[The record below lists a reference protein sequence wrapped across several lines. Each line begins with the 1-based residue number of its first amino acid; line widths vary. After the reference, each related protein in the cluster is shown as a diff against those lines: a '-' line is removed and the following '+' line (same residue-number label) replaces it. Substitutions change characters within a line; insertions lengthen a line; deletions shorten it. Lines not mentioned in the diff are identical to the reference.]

1 MESNEKHVDAEAQTT
16 SALVFTLPDLEQT
29 SYEHQSLENLV
40 GELQRLI
47 KNAPIQRIGQHIIAI
62 KSSFDTQ
69 FNTQLETEKESFL
82 EQGNPETDFEFNPLI
97 KRQFDALYQ
106 EYREKK
112 AQYRKDFERLL
123 QDNLKLQLQ
132 NSSKKLFPLYC
143 NGQCSEQKKQPFP

>member
-69 FNTQLETEKESFL
+69 FNNQLES
-82 EQGNPETDFEFNPLI
+82 
-97 KRQFDALYQ
+97 
-106 EYREKK
+106 
-112 AQYRKDFERLL
+112 
-123 QDNLKLQLQ
+123 
-132 NSSKKLFPLYC
+132 
-143 NGQCSEQKKQPFP
+143 